1 MTLFSFNKAIQS
13 EYDKEL
19 NYRDN
24 EILKLKRELLA
35 KTETIEMLRK
45 TNTDLIADLKTA
57 RNKMF
62 VLSEK

>member
-1 MTLFSFNKAIQS
+1 MTQS
-13 EYDKEL
+13 EYDREL

-24 EILKLKRELLA
+24 EIIKLKRELLA

-45 TNTDLIADLKTA
+45 TNTDLIADLKTV

>member
-19 NYRDN
+19 NSRDN

-45 TNTDLIADLKTA
+45 TNTDLIADLKTV